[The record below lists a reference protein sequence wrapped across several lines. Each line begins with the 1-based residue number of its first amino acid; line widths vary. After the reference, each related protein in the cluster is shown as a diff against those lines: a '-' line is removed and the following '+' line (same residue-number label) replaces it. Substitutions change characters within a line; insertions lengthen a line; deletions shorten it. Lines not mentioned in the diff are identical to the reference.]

1 MPKLSHPHSRRS
13 TQHVL
18 DVFYAAELDLLPMP
32 HLHSPTRAEVHAM
45 QWHVDQWGEGGAIER
60 KLCISANPMLALAA
74 FDAAVKEWPDKQIT
88 CRHGAR
94 VLREHKGQ
102 K

>member
-1 MPKLSHPHSRRS
+1 
-13 TQHVL
+13 
-18 DVFYAAELDLLPMP
+18 
-32 HLHSPTRAEVHAM
+32 M

-60 KLCISANPMLALAA
+60 KLCISANPILALAA

-94 VLREHKGQ
+94 VLREHKP
-102 K
+102 

>member
-1 MPKLSHPHSRRS
+1 MI
-13 TQHVL
+13 
-18 DVFYAAELDLLPMP
+18 AAHILPMP

-60 KLCISANPMLALAA
+60 KLCISANPILALAA
-74 FDAAVKEWPDKQIT
+74 FEAAVKEWPDKQIT

-94 VLREHKGQ
+94 VLKEHKGQ